1 MNIKVKVY
9 DNDCT
14 SPCKNLKCKD
24 DMLKHEY
31 IQDRSKQDKHYRGE
45 RDDDRR
51 KDDSDDDRV
60 DRRKDDRDER
70 VDRRKDDREDDHEDD
85 RQDDRRK
92 DDSGDER
99 VDHVAE
105 MQRKYAKLPEIE
117 ERDSYGKKIAM
128 SDSKELNLRNL
139 LKEKTSELDNN
150 FKAVKEKQK
159 QNKFLTNVANDYIN
173 YYKYI
178 LHQKNEQEKAL
189 GILSEYI
196 DRMSSDTAMTKTLLQ
211 QAKMDQID
219 ILEKIKQVKR
229 EADKIA
235 KVVE

>member
-31 IQDRSKQDKHYRGE
+31 IQDRSKQDKHDRGE
-45 RDDDRR
+45 
-51 KDDSDDDRV
+51 SV
-60 DRRKDDRDER
+60 DRRKDDRGES
-70 VDRRKDDREDDHEDD
+70 VDRRKDDREDDQRKDD

-235 KVVE
+235 KVVK